1 MRFINSFLLLGL
13 FCNFTL
19 SEVSNN
25 CSAKMVQVMKP
36 LHPNTNY
43 QGFAVVQFNID
54 KNGNPKKIRAIS
66 SECAIKRDK
75 KGKIVLKKCPFFKSN
90 AVNAAKYIK
99 YDPPVDGSGN
109 SCEVNNKTF
118 EYKFSLYNVELEYD
132 DFFIREDIKADR
144 FSTNEGDV
152 RMFSPRGLNEL
163 QDPPN
168 LTQKASAISNEKP

>member
-1 MRFINSFLLLGL
+1 MRFITSFLLLGL

-25 CSAKMVQVMKP
+25 CSAEMVQVMKP

-75 KGKIVLKKCPFFKSN
+75 KGKIVLRFRMYFK
-90 AVNAAKYIK
+90 
-99 YDPPVDGSGN
+99 
-109 SCEVNNKTF
+109 
-118 EYKFSLYNVELEYD
+118 
-132 DFFIREDIKADR
+132 
-144 FSTNEGDV
+144 
-152 RMFSPRGLNEL
+152 
-163 QDPPN
+163 
-168 LTQKASAISNEKP
+168 